1 MVTENG
7 KIIEIS
13 ESELFSLY
21 LERGIDEIMSFPDYK
36 TRFVAVGC
44 IVHDDLEAADC
55 VADACPLTI
64 SGIDLV
70 DEDGDPV

>member
-21 LERGIDEIMSFPDYK
+21 LERGIDDIMSFPDYK
-36 TRFVAVGC
+36 TRFVAAGC
-44 IVHDDLEAADC
+44 IVHDDLEAAD
-55 VADACPLTI
+55 ACPLT
-64 SGIDLV
+64 GCGG
-70 DEDGDPV
+70 GDADA